1 MTSNRSEYVINIERL
16 PGSEN
21 ASRFD
26 GHEYGASVSFFIN
39 RHRPGAGPDLH
50 RHPYEET
57 FIVLNGKVRFTLG
70 EETLEATAGQIVVV
84 PAGTP
89 HKFVSTE
96 SGRLRQISIHPAAR
110 METEWLERRAMCFR
124 PLGEGEPPFDG
135 GC

>member
-26 GHEYGASVSFFIN
+26 GHEHGASISFFIN
-39 RHRPGAGPDLH
+39 RHRPGTGPDLH
-50 RHPYEET
+50 SHPYEET
-57 FIVLNGKVRFTLG
+57 FIVLDGKVRFTLG

-89 HKFVSTE
+89 HKFVSTGA
-96 SGRLRQISIHPAAR
+96 GRLRQISIHPAAR
-110 METEWLERRAMCFR
+110 METEWLE
-124 PLGEGEPPFDG
+124 
-135 GC
+135 